1 MSRTSDTSDVVS
13 DVISDVTSEAAP
25 DVLVVGGGIIGL
37 VTAWRA
43 AQRGFAT
50 AVLDPEPGG
59 GAAQVAAG
67 MLAAVTEL
75 HYGEETLLGLN
86 LASARR
92 YPEFAAELTDLTGHD
107 LGYRRCGTLAVAL
120 DADDRAHLRELH
132 TLQRES
138 GLESEWLS
146 GRECRRLEPM
156 LAPGVRGGLRVDGDH
171 QIDPR
176 RLAAA
181 LVAAC
186 ERSGVVFHRVRAE
199 RLTVVRD
206 RATGVVTEDG
216 TALATGQV
224 VLAAGSLSGRLA
236 GVPDAV
242 VPPVRP
248 VKGQVVRL
256 TVPARYA
263 PFLSRTV
270 RAVVRGSHV
279 YLVPRE
285 NGELVVG
292 ATSEELGWDTT
303 VTAGGVYEL
312 LRDAHELVP
321 GITELPLTETRAG
334 LRPGS
339 PDNAPLLGPTDL
351 DGLLLATGHY
361 RNGVLLTPVTGDALA
376 HALATGELPEEAR
389 PFTPKRFTSG
399 TAEQPALTRPAAS
412 HPALTEQ
419 PA

>member
-1 MSRTSDTSDVVS
+1 MHPRTPPHAT
-13 DVISDVTSEAAP
+13 T

-43 AQRGFAT
+43 AQRGLSV
-50 AVLDPEPGG
+50 AVVDPEPGG

-75 HYGEETLLGLN
+75 HYGEQTLLGLN
-86 LASARR
+86 LASAKR
-92 YPEFAAELTDLTGHD
+92 YPAFAQELTEASGRD
-107 LGYRRCGTLAVAL
+107 LGYRACGTLAVAL
-120 DADDRAHLRELH
+120 DSDDRAHLRELH
-132 TLQRES
+132 TLQRQS

-171 QIDPR
+171 QVDPR
-176 RLAAA
+176 RLTAA
-181 LVAAC
+181 LLVAC
-186 ERSGVVFHRVRAE
+186 ERAGVVFHRAWAQ

-206 RATGVVTEDG
+206 RATGVVLEDG
-216 TALATGQV
+216 AALEAGRT
-224 VLAAGSLSGRLA
+224 VLAAGSLSGRLS
-236 GVPDAV
+236 GVPEGV
-242 VPPVRP
+242 LPPVRP
-248 VKGQVVRL
+248 VKGQVLRL
-256 TVPARYA
+256 TVPERYA

-339 PDNAPLLGPTDL
+339 PDNAPMLGPTAL
-351 DGLLLATGHY
+351 PGLQLATGHY
-361 RNGVLLTPVTGDALA
+361 RNGVLLTPVTGDVMA
-376 HALATGELPEEAR
+376 HALVTGELPDEAR
-389 PFTPKRFTSG
+389 AFTPRRFATTPS
-399 TAEQPALTRPAAS
+399 AQSLMEQPA
-412 HPALTEQ
+412 
-419 PA
+419 

>member
-1 MSRTSDTSDVVS
+1 MSSPRTS
-13 DVISDVTSEAAP
+13 

-43 AQRGFAT
+43 ALRGLST
-50 AVLDPEPGG
+50 AVVDPEPGG

-92 YPEFAAELTDLTGHD
+92 YPDFAAELTEATGHD

-120 DADDRAHLRELH
+120 DADDRAHLRDLH
-132 TLQRES
+132 ALQLRC
-138 GLESEWLS
+138 GLEAEWLS
-146 GRECRRLEPM
+146 GRDCRRLEPM

-176 RLAAA
+176 RLSAA
-181 LVAAC
+181 LLAAC
-186 ERSGVVFHRVRAE
+186 ERAGVVFHRDRAE
-199 RLTVVRD
+199 RLTLARD
-206 RATGVVTEDG
+206 RAAGCVLRDG
-216 TALATGQV
+216 TALAAEQV
-224 VLAAGSLSGRLA
+224 VLAAGSLSGCLA
-236 GVPDAV
+236 GVPDEV
-242 VPPVRP
+242 LPPVRP
-248 VKGQVVRL
+248 VKGQVLRL
-256 TVPARYA
+256 TVPKRYA

-270 RAVVRGSHV
+270 RAVVRGGHV
-279 YLVPRE
+279 YLVPRL

-339 PDNAPLLGPTDL
+339 PDNAPLLGPTGL
-351 DGLLLATGHY
+351 DGLLLATGHH
-361 RNGVLLTPVTGDALA
+361 RNGVLLTPVTGDVMAHVLTTGAL
-376 HALATGELPEEAR
+376 PDEAR
-389 PFTPKRFTSG
+389 PFTPRRF
-399 TAEQPALTRPAAS
+399 AAS
-412 HPALTEQ
+412 RTEQ
-419 PA
+419 PV

>member
-1 MSRTSDTSDVVS
+1 MSSRTSD
-13 DVISDVTSEAAP
+13 
-25 DVLVVGGGIIGL
+25 VLVIGGGVIGL

-43 AQRGFAT
+43 AQRGLAT
-50 AVLDPEPGG
+50 AVVDPEPGG

-75 HYGEETLLGLN
+75 HYGEETLLALN
-86 LASARR
+86 LESARR
-92 YPEFAAELTDLTGHD
+92 YPGFAAELTELTGHD

-120 DADDRAHLRELH
+120 DADDRAHLRDLH
-132 TLQRES
+132 ALQQRS
-138 GLESEWLS
+138 GLASEWLS

-186 ERSGVVFHRVRAE
+186 ERTGVVFHRAWAE
-199 RLTVVRD
+199 RLDVAGD
-206 RATGVVTEDG
+206 RATGVTTADG
-216 TALATGQV
+216 TALRAGQV

-236 GVPDAV
+236 GVPGELL
-242 VPPVRP
+242 PPVRP
-248 VKGQVVRL
+248 VKGQVLRL
-256 TVPARYA
+256 AVPPRYA

-270 RAVVRGSHV
+270 RAVVRGGQV

-334 LRPGS
+334 LRPCS
-339 PDNAPLLGPTDL
+339 PDNAPLLGPSGL
-351 DGLLLATGHY
+351 AGLLLATGHH
-361 RNGVLLTPVTGDALA
+361 RNGALLTPVTGDVLA
-376 HALATGELPEEAR
+376 HALATGELPQEAR
-389 PFTPKRFTSG
+389 PFTPRRFG
-399 TAEQPALTRPAAS
+399 AALGEKLEQPA
-412 HPALTEQ
+412 
-419 PA
+419 

>member
-1 MSRTSDTSDVVS
+1 MSSRTSD
-13 DVISDVTSEAAP
+13 
-25 DVLVVGGGIIGL
+25 VLVIGGGIIGL

-43 AQRGFAT
+43 AQRGLAT
-50 AVLDPEPGG
+50 AVVDPEPGG
-59 GAAQVAAG
+59 GAARVAAG

-75 HYGEETLLGLN
+75 HYGEETLLALN
-86 LASARR
+86 LESARR
-92 YPEFAAELTDLTGHD
+92 YPAFAAELTELTGHD

-132 TLQRES
+132 ALQQRS
-138 GLESEWLS
+138 GLASEWLS

-186 ERSGVVFHRVRAE
+186 ERAGVVFHRAWAQ
-199 RLTVVRD
+199 RLDVVRD
-206 RATGVVTEDG
+206 RAGGVTTADG
-216 TALATGQV
+216 TPLRADRV

-236 GVPDAV
+236 GVPDELL
-242 VPPVRP
+242 PPVRP
-248 VKGQVVRL
+248 VKGQVLRL
-256 TVPARYA
+256 TVPRRYA

-270 RAVVRGSHV
+270 RAVVRGSQV

-339 PDNAPLLGPTDL
+339 PDNAPLLGPSGL
-351 DGLLLATGHY
+351 AGLLLATGHY
-361 RNGVLLTPVTGDALA
+361 RNGVLLTPVTGDVLA
-376 HALATGELPEEAR
+376 HTLVTGELPEEAR
-389 PFTPKRFTSG
+389 PFTPRRFR
-399 TAEQPALTRPAAS
+399 TAPRENAALMETMEELEQPA
-412 HPALTEQ
+412 
-419 PA
+419 

>member
-1 MSRTSDTSDVVS
+1 MSPTRT
-13 DVISDVTSEAAP
+13 P

-43 AQRGFAT
+43 AQRGLAT
-50 AVLDPEPGG
+50 AVVDPAPGG

-75 HYGEETLLGLN
+75 HYGEQTLLALN

-92 YPEFAAELTDLTGHD
+92 YPDFAAELTGLTGHD

-120 DADDRAHLRELH
+120 DADDRAHLRDLH
-132 TLQRES
+132 LLQRQS
-138 GLESEWLS
+138 GLDSEWLS

-156 LAPGVRGGLRVDGDH
+156 LAPGVRGGLRVADDH
-171 QIDPR
+171 QVDPR
-176 RLAAA
+176 RLARA
-181 LVAAC
+181 LVVAC
-186 ERSGVVFHRVRAE
+186 ERAGVVFHRVRAE
-199 RLTVVRD
+199 RLVVVRD
-206 RATGVVTEDG
+206 RATGVVTADG
-216 TALATGQV
+216 GELGAGRV

-236 GVPDAV
+236 GVPDRV
-242 VPPVRP
+242 LPPVRP
-248 VKGQVVRL
+248 VKGQVLRL
-256 TVPARYA
+256 AMPGDR
-263 PFLSRTV
+263 PPLLSRTV
-270 RAVVRGSHV
+270 RAVVRGGSV

-285 NGELVVG
+285 SGELVVG

-339 PDNAPLLGPTDL
+339 PDNAPLLGPTEL
-351 DGLLLATGHY
+351 EGLVLATGHY
-361 RNGVLLTPVTGDALA
+361 RNGVLLTPVTGDVMA
-376 HALATGELPEEAR
+376 HVLTTGGLPDVAA
-389 PFTPKRFTSG
+389 PFTPKRFS
-399 TAEQPALTRPAAS
+399 TAP
-412 HPALTEQ
+412 TEQ

>member
-1 MSRTSDTSDVVS
+1 MSSRTS
-13 DVISDVTSEAAP
+13 

-43 AQRGFAT
+43 AQRGLTT
-50 AVLDPEPGG
+50 AVVDPEPGG

-75 HYGEETLLGLN
+75 HYGEQTLLGLN

-92 YPEFAAELTDLTGHD
+92 YPDFAAELTDLTGHD

-132 TLQRES
+132 ALQRQS

-176 RLAAA
+176 RLTRA
-181 LVAAC
+181 LLAAC
-186 ERSGVVFHRVRAE
+186 EQTGVAFNRVWAE
-199 RLTVVRD
+199 RLRLVRD
-206 RATGVVTEDG
+206 RAAGVTTTDG
-216 TALATGQV
+216 DELSADHV
-224 VLAAGSLSGRLA
+224 VLAAGSLSGRLE
-236 GVPDAV
+236 GVPEALL
-242 VPPVRP
+242 PPVRP
-248 VKGQVVRL
+248 VKGQVLRL
-256 TVPARYA
+256 TVPQRHA

-270 RAVVRGSHV
+270 RAVVRGSQV

-285 NGELVVG
+285 NGELVIG

-339 PDNAPLLGPTDL
+339 PDNAPLLGPTEL
-351 DGLLLATGHY
+351 PGLLLATGHY
-361 RNGVLLTPVTGDALA
+361 RNGVLLTPVTGDVMA
-376 HALATGELPEEAR
+376 HVLTTGELPQVAR
-389 PFTPKRFTSG
+389 PFTPKRFLQRV
-399 TAEQPALTRPAAS
+399 EQPA
-412 HPALTEQ
+412 
-419 PA
+419 

>member
-1 MSRTSDTSDVVS
+1 MSRTSDDVSTVS
-13 DVISDVTSEAAP
+13 DV
-25 DVLVVGGGIIGL
+25 LVIGGGIIGL

-43 AQRGFAT
+43 AQHGLAT
-50 AVLDPEPGG
+50 AVVDPEPGG

-75 HYGEETLLGLN
+75 HYGEQTLLGLN
-86 LASARR
+86 LESARR
-92 YPEFAAELTDLTGHD
+92 YPDFAAELAEAAGLD

-120 DADDRAHLRELH
+120 DADDRAQLRELH
-132 TLQRES
+132 ALQQQS

-156 LAPGVRGGLRVDGDH
+156 LAPGVRGGLRADGDH

-181 LVAAC
+181 LVTAC
-186 ERSGVVFHRVRAE
+186 ERAGVVFHRAWAE
-199 RLTVVRD
+199 RLSVARERARGVRT
-206 RATGVVTEDG
+206 ADG
-216 TALATGQV
+216 TDLAAGQV

-236 GVPDAV
+236 GVPDEV

-256 TVPARYA
+256 TVPKRYA

-270 RAVVRGSHV
+270 RAVVRGGPL

-285 NGELVVG
+285 NGELVIG

-312 LRDAHELVP
+312 LRDAHELMP
-321 GITELPLTETRAG
+321 GITELPLTETQAG
-334 LRPGS
+334 LRPAS
-339 PDNAPLLGPTDL
+339 PDNAPLLGPSAL
-351 DGLLLATGHY
+351 DGLLLATGHH
-361 RNGVLLTPVTGDALA
+361 RNGVLLTPVTGDVMA
-376 HALATGELPEEAR
+376 HVLTTGELPAAGR
-389 PFTPKRFTSG
+389 PFTPRRF
-399 TAEQPALTRPAAS
+399 AA
-412 HPALTEQ
+412 ALTEQ

>member
-1 MSRTSDTSDVVS
+1 MPTRTS
-13 DVISDVTSEAAP
+13 

-43 AQRGFAT
+43 AQRGFST

-75 HYGEETLLGLN
+75 HYGEQTLLALN
-86 LASARR
+86 LASAQR
-92 YPEFAAELTDLTGHD
+92 YPDFTAELTDLTGLD

-132 TLQRES
+132 ALQRQS
-138 GLESEWLS
+138 GLDSEWLS

-171 QIDPR
+171 QVDPR
-176 RLAAA
+176 RLAGA

-186 ERSGVVFHRVRAE
+186 ERAGVVLHRTWAE
-199 RLTVVRD
+199 RLTVERD
-206 RATGVVTEDG
+206 RATGVVTREG
-216 TALATGQV
+216 EALGSGQV
-224 VLAAGSLSGRLA
+224 VLAGGSLSGQLK
-236 GVPDAV
+236 GVPDDV
-242 VPPVRP
+242 LPPVRP
-248 VKGQVVRL
+248 VKGQVLRL
-256 TVPARYA
+256 TVPERYA
-263 PFLSRTV
+263 PFLNRTV

-339 PDNAPLLGPTDL
+339 PDNAPLLGPTAL
-351 DGLLLATGHY
+351 PGLLLATGHY

-376 HALATGELPEEAR
+376 HALSTGELPDEAR
-389 PFTPKRFTSG
+389 PFTPKRFARTHLV
-399 TAEQPALTRPAAS
+399 EQPA
-412 HPALTEQ
+412 
-419 PA
+419 

>member
-1 MSRTSDTSDVVS
+1 MPSRTSDTSD
-13 DVISDVTSEAAP
+13 TS
-25 DVLVVGGGIIGL
+25 DVLVIGGGIIGL

-43 AQRGFAT
+43 AQRGLT
-50 AVLDPEPGG
+50 AAVVDPEPGG
-59 GAAQVAAG
+59 GAARVAAG

-75 HYGEETLLGLN
+75 HYGEETLLALN
-86 LASARR
+86 LESARR
-92 YPEFAAELTDLTGHD
+92 YPDFAAELTELTGHD
-107 LGYRRCGTLAVAL
+107 LGYRRCGTLQVAL

-132 TLQRES
+132 VLQERC
-138 GLESEWLS
+138 GLESQWLS

-171 QIDPR
+171 QVDPR

-181 LVAAC
+181 LVVAC
-186 ERSGVVFHRVRAE
+186 ERSGVVFHRAWAKRLDVARGRA
-199 RLTVVRD
+199 
-206 RATGVVTEDG
+206 AGVTLADG
-216 TALATGQV
+216 TAPRAGQT

-236 GVPDAV
+236 GVPEALL
-242 VPPVRP
+242 PPVRP
-248 VKGQVVRL
+248 VKGQVLRL
-256 TVPARYA
+256 AVPRAYA

-270 RAVVRGSHV
+270 RAVVRGGHV

-334 LRPGS
+334 VRPGS
-339 PDNAPLLGPTDL
+339 PDNAPLLGPSGL

-361 RNGVLLTPVTGDALA
+361 RNGVLLTPVTGDVMAGLLA
-376 HALATGELPEEAR
+376 DGELPEEAR
-389 PFTPKRFTSG
+389 PFTPRRFGVAAPS
-399 TAEQPALTRPAAS
+399 AVLQEQPA
-412 HPALTEQ
+412 
-419 PA
+419 